1 MLIIDKKR
9 FMHEFNVHTF
19 APWQLEDTRRVNR
32 KNKDVKMFASPLEH
46 AAQHSLAKGM
56 ASRYEEQL

>member
-1 MLIIDKKR
+1 MLALL
-9 FMHEFNVHTF
+9 HEFNLQHIALF
-19 APWQLEDTRRVNR
+19 QLEDTRRVNR

-56 ASRYEEQL
+56 ASCYEEQL

>member
-1 MLIIDKKR
+1 
-9 FMHEFNVHTF
+9 MHEFNVHTF
-19 APWQLEDTRRVNR
+19 APRQLEDTRRVNR